1 MTQVVLRGPWLLASL
16 VVPRSERKGWKQEWY
31 AELSYRQR
39 CGATLRYML
48 RSARGAFRDALCIRA
63 QKPFNLR
70 FLNPPLRVEC
80 LVLAIAIVIAFW
92 NAALVPPR
100 PNYPNLDRLAR

>member
-16 VVPRSERKGWKQEWY
+16 VVPRSGRKGWKQEWY

-39 CGATLRYML
+39 CGARLRYML
-48 RSARGAFRDALCIRA
+48 RSATGSFRDALWIRT
-63 QKPFNLR
+63 QTPFSFR
-70 FLNPPLRVEC
+70 FLNPPLRLEC
-80 LVLAIAIVIAFW
+80 LVLAIPLGIAFA

-100 PNYPNLDRLAR
+100 P